1 MKKTTDSQV
10 TKLKKQFAQ
19 RFTKIRVE
27 SGLNQYDMADSVG
40 MSQNLIYR
48 SEKDCDISL
57 SSFLLLYVHYVK
69 NYNMNPDWFFA
80 EDNQGLSPYELA
92 PKRTKRLM
100 QSAERKRAK
109 IIGDM
114 ITELAR
120 QGLLTADSGWQG
132 DESNYEKP
140 ANQ

>member
-19 RFTKIRVE
+19 RFTKIRAE
-27 SGLNQYDMADSVG
+27 SGLSQQDMADTIG
-40 MSQNLIYR
+40 MSQNLVYR

-57 SSFLLLYVHYVK
+57 SSFLLLHVHYVK

-80 EDNQGLSPYELA
+80 EDNQGLAPYELG
-92 PKRTKRLM
+92 PKRTKRLV

-114 ITELAR
+114 IAELDR
-120 QGLLTADSGWQG
+120 QGLLPAGSGWPVE
-132 DESNYEKP
+132 ESYAEKP
-140 ANQ
+140 ANE